1 MQTLIDSE
9 TPPLQEILDEL
20 EELRAGMLRLVSEN
34 LPAIEEIHQD
44 NRTSARNLLHY
55 LALRQHDL
63 RELQERLAALGLSS
77 LGRTEAH
84 VLSAVSTVLD
94 VLASLSG
101 AGPSSPRAGDQG
113 CGREEGRRLLER
125 NTDLLLG
132 PAPAH
137 RTVQI
142 MVTAPPEAATDYD
155 VVLDLLAGG
164 MNCMRINCAHDDQEA
179 WAGMIRNLRRAEGE
193 TGKRCKIEMD
203 LAGPKLRTGPI
214 EPGPAVAKC
223 RPRRDAYGRV
233 KRPARIWLVSTAHP
247 EPPPTAADVC
257 LPVPEMWLSTLK
269 QGDVIRFVDA
279 RGSNRSMTVREA
291 FGKGRWAESTRTAY
305 FTPGLVL
312 AVAARHDAR
321 AVSRA
326 PVGPIAPK
334 PQSLELKRGDTL
346 ILTRSLDPGR
356 PAQRSSKGDVVSPA
370 RIGVTLP
377 EFFDCVQPGEP
388 VWLDD
393 GRFGCVVSAVE
404 PTQVTVGITQA
415 PVEGGK
421 LGAGKGINAPETN
434 LPIASPTEDDLKAL
448 ESIVKQADIVAYS
461 FVRTEDD
468 VRRLQATLAEMGAQD
483 LGIVLKIETR
493 QGFDNLPRL
502 LLAAMRSPAVGVMI
516 ARGDLAVECGY
527 ERLAE
532 VQEEILWVSEAA
544 HIPVIWATQVLE
556 SLAKTGRP
564 SRSEI
569 TDAAM
574 GVRAECVM
582 LNKGPYVIEAVKT
595 LDNILHRMQE
605 HQDKKSS
612 MLRQLRVATGFI
624 DDGRAVLA
632 TVAPGPFGQGQGTT
646 RVSGPASL
654 RT

>member
-1 MQTLIDSE
+1 MRPLSDSE
-9 TPPLQEILDEL
+9 TPRLQDIIREL
-20 EELRAGMLRLVSEN
+20 EELHAGMLRLVDEN
-34 LPAIEEIHQD
+34 LSAIEEIHPD

-84 VLSAVSTVLD
+84 VLSAVTTLLD
-94 VLASLSG
+94 VLAKLSG
-101 AGPSSPRAGDQG
+101 AGRSSPRAGVQE
-113 CGREEGRRLLER
+113 CGRQEGRRLLEE

-132 PAPAH
+132 PAPDH
-137 RTVQI
+137 RDVRI
-142 MVTAPPEAATDYD
+142 MVTAPSEAATDYA

-164 MNCMRINCAHDDQEA
+164 MNCMRINCAHDDQDA
-179 WAGMIRNLRRAEGE
+179 WAGMIRNVRQASEE

-214 EPGPAVAKC
+214 EPGPAVVRS

-233 KRPARIWLVSTAHP
+233 TRPARIWLESAAHP
-247 EPPPTAADVC
+247 EPPPAAADVS
-257 LPVPEMWLSTLK
+257 LPVPEMWLSTLSE
-269 QGDVIRFVDA
+269 GDVIRFVDA
-279 RGSNRSMTVREA
+279 RGSRRSMTVREA
-291 FGKGRWAESTRTAY
+291 IGKGYWAESPRTAY
-305 FTPGLVL
+305 FTPGLELV
-312 AVAARHDAR
+312 VVGGPQSRTVRRAR
-321 AVSRA
+321 
-326 PVGPIAPK
+326 VGPIAPK
-334 PQSLELKRGDTL
+334 LQTLELKRGDRL
-346 ILTRSLDPGR
+346 ILTRSLEPGQPAR
-356 PAQRSSKGDVVSPA
+356 PGQHGEVVGPA

-393 GRFGCVVSAVE
+393 GKFECVVSAVE
-404 PTQVTVGITQA
+404 PAQVIVEIMQA

-421 LGAGKGINAPETN
+421 LGAGKGINVPATN
-434 LPIASPTEDDLKAL
+434 LPVAPLTEDDLKAL
-448 ESIVKQADIVAYS
+448 ESVVKQADIVAYS
-461 FVRTEDD
+461 FVRTEED
-468 VRRLQATLAEMGAQD
+468 VHRLQARLAEVGAQD

-493 QGFDNLPRL
+493 QAFDNLPRL
-502 LLAAMRSPAVGVMI
+502 LLAAMRSRSVGVMI

-595 LDNILHRMQE
+595 LDNILRRMQE

-612 MLRQLRVATGFI
+612 MLRQLRLATGFI
-624 DDGRAVLA
+624 EAHGGGRPRALAGLKSAAPSAVW
-632 TVAPGPFGQGQGTT
+632 TG
-646 RVSGPASL
+646 
-654 RT
+654 